1 MSKVR
6 LGIMGFGEIGRH
18 IYRLCM
24 EDDMFE
30 VVAISDYGKP
40 DILAYLLEAEV
51 KGKVKVTLEDGNFIN
66 SPAGRARV
74 ITGGTPGDVPG
85 IFLMSMW

>member
-1 MSKVR
+1 
-6 LGIMGFGEIGRH
+6 MGFGEIGRH

-66 SPAGRARV
+66 SPAGRARIV
-74 ITGGTPGDVPG
+74 TGGNTRRCPMGY
-85 IFLMSMW
+85 F